1 MVKKYGKGLTQLLE
15 NIQDASVT
23 SAPREVMEGTIVYDI
38 EIEKIFPNKNQPRKY
53 FGEEEQKEL
62 ESSIKVHGILQPL
75 ILVKKG
81 EDKYMIVAGERRYR
95 AARAS
100 NFKTVP
106 AIVKEGLGDDMIREI
121 SLIENLQR
129 EDLNAIEEAEALQDL
144 TKLNGY
150 TQEQLADRIGKARS
164 SVANALRLLQLT
176 EEVKSL
182 VRQDRLSAGHA
193 RAIVSITN
201 EEDQIDLAYEAA
213 DGQMTVRELEHRVR
227 VYKNPPPEKTTMSKE
242 KRARLTLELKN
253 LVDDMKQVFMTKI
266 KVVGN
271 DNKGRIIIDYFSKDD
286 LDRIAE
292 LVEFLKSFKNRAE

>member
-15 NIQDASVT
+15 NIKDASV
-23 SAPREVMEGTIVYDI
+23 SVAPKEVLEGTRVYDL

-62 ESSIKVHGILQPL
+62 EASIKVHGILQPL
-75 ILVKKG
+75 ILVKKD

-95 AARAS
+95 AARAQ

-106 AIVKEGLGDDMIREI
+106 AIIKEGLGDDMIREI

-129 EDLNAIEEAEALQDL
+129 ENLNAIEEAEALQDL
-144 TKLNGY
+144 ATLNGY
-150 TQEQLADRIGKARS
+150 TQEQLAARIGKARS
-164 SVANALRLLQLT
+164 SVANTLRLLQLN

-182 VRQDRLSAGHA
+182 VTQDRLSAGHA
-193 RAIVSITN
+193 RALIPITN
-201 EEDQIDLAYEAA
+201 EEDQIDFAYEAA
-213 DGQMTVRELEHRVR
+213 DGQMTVRELEHKVR
-227 VYKNPPPEKTTMSKE
+227 VYLNPPPEKPQMSKE
-242 KRARLTLELKN
+242 KKVKLTLELKN
-253 LVDDMKQVFMTKI
+253 LVNDMKHVFMTKV

-271 DNKGRIIIDYFSKDD
+271 DNKGRIVIDYFSRDD

-292 LVEFLKSFKNRAE
+292 IIESLKNKPE

>member
-1 MVKKYGKGLTQLLE
+1 MKSLLLK
-15 NIQDASVT
+15 T
-23 SAPREVMEGTIVYDI
+23 YK
-38 EIEKIFPNKNQPRKY
+38 EKN
-53 FGEEEQKEL
+53 
-62 ESSIKVHGILQPL
+62 
-75 ILVKKG
+75 
-81 EDKYMIVAGERRYR
+81 
-95 AARAS
+95 
-100 NFKTVP
+100 
-106 AIVKEGLGDDMIREI
+106 
-121 SLIENLQR
+121 
-129 EDLNAIEEAEALQDL
+129 LNAIEEAEALQDL

-253 LVDDMKQVFMTKI
+253 LVDDMKQVFMTKV

-292 LVEFLKSFKNRAE
+292 LVEFLKGFKNRAE

>member
-15 NIQDASVT
+15 NIKDASV
-23 SAPREVMEGTIVYDI
+23 SVAPKEVLEGTRVYDL

-62 ESSIKVHGILQPL
+62 EASIKVHGILQPL
-75 ILVKKG
+75 ILVKKD

-95 AARAS
+95 AARAQ

-106 AIVKEGLGDDMIREI
+106 AIIKEGLGDDMIREI

-129 EDLNAIEEAEALQDL
+129 ENLNAIEEAEALQDL
-144 TKLNGY
+144 ATLNGY
-150 TQEQLADRIGKARS
+150 TQEQLAARIGKARS
-164 SVANALRLLQLT
+164 SVANTLRLLQLN

-182 VRQDRLSAGHA
+182 VTQDRLSAGHA
-193 RAIVSITN
+193 RALIPITN
-201 EEDQIDLAYEAA
+201 EEDQIDFAYEAA
-213 DGQMTVRELEHRVR
+213 DGQMTVRELEYKVR
-227 VYKNPPPEKTTMSKE
+227 VYLNPPPEKPQMSKE
-242 KRARLTLELKN
+242 KKVKLTLELKN
-253 LVDDMKQVFMTKI
+253 LVNDMKHVFMTKV

-271 DNKGRIIIDYFSKDD
+271 DNKGRIVIDYFSRDD

-292 LVEFLKSFKNRAE
+292 IIESLKNKPE